1 MLRTLKRLLHPLIH
15 TPLHP
20 QWLLDERT
28 HVVRLL
34 KQYHVPGAVLDVGC
48 GDAWAKR
55 LIGNGETYIGL
66 DYPETAIKEYGTRP
80 DIFGDAHQL
89 PFDSNLFQN
98 VWLLDVLE
106 HLADP
111 QRVLAEAARVVAPG
125 GRVFMQIPFMYPLH
139 DEPRDYQ
146 RLTCHGLLRLAQ
158 MVNLKVIEII
168 STGHPLRTT
177 CLMMNLAL
185 SKSMLNAIQRRR
197 PEMLLVPLLP
207 ILILLLNLAGV
218 LLGWIGGKDDTMP
231 FNCQMVLEKS

>member
-55 LIGNGETYIGL
+55 LIGNGEIYIGL

-111 QRVLAEAARVVAPG
+111 QRVLAEARAVFAESSRPSHRLLDPRQAKWAARQEDQSRRLGDPGRGIPSCQVAS
-125 GRVFMQIPFMYPLH
+125 RV
-139 DEPRDYQ
+139 
-146 RLTCHGLLRLAQ
+146 RLDFVRTL
-158 MVNLKVIEII
+158 VSVTDVSKV
-168 STGHPLRTT
+168 
-177 CLMMNLAL
+177 
-185 SKSMLNAIQRRR
+185 
-197 PEMLLVPLLP
+197 
-207 ILILLLNLAGV
+207 
-218 LLGWIGGKDDTMP
+218 
-231 FNCQMVLEKS
+231 